1 MMVMLQC
8 WYLRTP
14 YWYNHRSA
22 AAIARMYPNDPLLKM
37 VASGKQ
43 LWADDPDE
51 YDHADEYVANLRKN
65 WD

>member
-1 MMVMLQC
+1 
-8 WYLRTP
+8 
-14 YWYNHRSA
+14 
-22 AAIARMYPNDPLLKM
+22 MYPNDPLLKM